1 MLDFNQFEVVSFDC
15 YGTLIDWESGILPVL
30 KQLLSNRE
38 IDFSDDGTLELF
50 AEYESEL
57 ESDNHDYIKY
67 RDILQ
72 QIVQKFGQKFNFEP
86 TETESGTEIN
96 CLVDSL
102 KNWQPFPDTVA
113 ALSALKQKYKLAV
126 ISNIDDD
133 LFAGT
138 AKHLK
143 VEFDWLITAEQVRS
157 YKPSTRNFEIALETM
172 GIAPEKLLHVAQSV
186 YHDIVPAK
194 ALGISTVWVNRRH
207 DKTGFGATM
216 PANGKPDLEVP
227 DLKTLVE
234 AIDFATHL

>member
-38 IDFSDDGTLELF
+38 IDFSDDGTLEMF
-50 AEYESEL
+50 AEFESEL
-57 ESDNHDYIKY
+57 EKEHGEYIKY
-67 RDILQ
+67 REILQ
-72 QIVQKFGQKFNFEP
+72 EVVKKIGKKFSFEP
-86 TETESGTEIN
+86 TETASATEIN
-96 CLVDSL
+96 CLVESI

-113 ALSALKQKYKLAV
+113 ALAALKQKYKLAV

-143 VEFDWLITAEQVRS
+143 VEFDWVITAEQVRS
-157 YKPSTRNFEIALETM
+157 YKPSTRNFEFAIERM
-172 GIAPEKLLHVAQSV
+172 GIAPEKLLHVAQSL
-186 YHDIVPAK
+186 YHDTVPA
-194 ALGISTVWVNRRH
+194 ASMGISTVWVNRRQ
-207 DKTGFGATM
+207 DRTGFGATP
-216 PANGKPDLEVP
+216 PASAQPDLEVP

-234 AIDFATHL
+234 SIG

>member
-15 YGTLIDWESGILPVL
+15 YGTLIDWERGILPPL

-50 AEYESEL
+50 AEFESEL
-57 ESDNHDYIKY
+57 EKDENDYIEY
-67 RDILQ
+67 RKILQ
-72 QIVQKFGQKFNFEP
+72 EIVKRFGQRFNFEP
-86 TETESGTEIN
+86 IETESGTEIN
-96 CLVDSL
+96 CLVDSI

-143 VEFDWLITAEQVRS
+143 VEFDWLITAEKVRS

-172 GIAPEKLLHVAQSV
+172 GIPPEKLLHVAQSV
-186 YHDIVPAK
+186 YHDIVPATSM
-194 ALGISTVWVNRRH
+194 GISTVWVNRRH

-216 PANGKPDLEVP
+216 PASGKPDLEVP

-234 AIDFATHL
+234 SIA

>member
-1 MLDFNQFEVVSFDC
+1 MLEFNQFEVVSFDC
-15 YGTLIDWESGILPVL
+15 YGTLIDWESGILSAL

-38 IDFSDDGTLELF
+38 IDSSDEGILELF
-50 AEYESEL
+50 AEFESEL
-57 ESDNHDYIKY
+57 ENPNNYYIKY

-72 QIVQKFGQKFNFEP
+72 KIVKKFGQKFDFAP
-86 TETESGTEIN
+86 TETEIN
-96 CLVDSL
+96 GLVDSV

-143 VEFDWLITAEQVRS
+143 VELDWLITAEQVRS

-172 GIAPEKLLHVAQSV
+172 GIAPAKLLHVAQSV
-186 YHDIVPAK
+186 YHDIVPA
-194 ALGISTVWVNRRH
+194 ASMGISTVWVNRRH
-207 DKTGFGATM
+207 DKPGSGATM
-216 PANGKPDLEVP
+216 PASGKPDLEVP

-234 AIDFATHL
+234 IIG

>member
-15 YGTLIDWESGILPVL
+15 YGTLIDWERGILPAL

-50 AEYESEL
+50 AEFESEL
-57 ESDNHDYIKY
+57 EKDKSDYIEY
-67 RDILQ
+67 RKILQ
-72 QIVQKFGQKFNFEP
+72 EIVKKFGQRFNFEP
-86 TETESGTEIN
+86 TETESGTETN

-133 LFAGT
+133 LFVGT

-143 VEFDWLITAEQVRS
+143 VEFDWLITAQQVRS

-186 YHDIVPAK
+186 YHDIVPA
-194 ALGISTVWVNRRH
+194 ASMGISTVWVNRRQG
-207 DKTGFGATM
+207 KAGFGATL
-216 PANGKPDLEVP
+216 PASAQPDLEVP
-227 DLKTLVE
+227 DLKTLVQ
-234 AIDFATHL
+234 AIA

>member
-15 YGTLIDWESGILPVL
+15 YGTLIDWERGILPVL
-30 KQLLSNRE
+30 KELLSNRE
-38 IDFSDDGTLELF
+38 IDLSDDGTLELF
-50 AEYESEL
+50 AEFESEL
-57 ESDNHDYIKY
+57 ENQNNHYIRY
-67 RDILQ
+67 REILQ
-72 QIVQKFGQKFNFEP
+72 QIVKKIGQRFNFEP
-86 TETESGTEIN
+86 TATELN
-96 CLVDSL
+96 CVVDSI

-126 ISNIDDD
+126 ISNIDGD

-172 GIAPEKLLHVAQSV
+172 GISADKLLHVAQSI
-186 YHDIVPAK
+186 YHDIVPA
-194 ALGISTVWVNRRH
+194 ASMGISTVWVNRRH
-207 DKTGFGATM
+207 DKTGFGATL
-216 PANGKPDLEVP
+216 PASGQPDLEVP

-234 AIDFATHL
+234 VIG

>member
-1 MLDFNQFEVVSFDC
+1 MLEFNQFEVVSFDC
-15 YGTLIDWESGILPVL
+15 YGTLIDWERGILPAL

-38 IDFSDDGTLELF
+38 IDFSDEGILELF
-50 AEYESEL
+50 AEFESEL
-57 ESDNHDYIKY
+57 ENQNNYYIRY
-67 RDILQ
+67 REILQ
-72 QIVQKFGQKFNFEP
+72 EIVKNFGQQFDFAP
-86 TETESGTEIN
+86 TETEIN
-96 CLVDSL
+96 CLVDSV

-143 VEFDWLITAEQVRS
+143 VELDWLITAEQVRS

-172 GIAPEKLLHVAQSV
+172 GIAPAKLLHVAQSV
-186 YHDIVPAK
+186 YHDIVPA
-194 ALGISTVWVNRRH
+194 ASMGISTVWVNRRH
-207 DKTGFGATM
+207 DKTGSGATLS
-216 PANGKPDLEVP
+216 ASGKPDLEVR

-234 AIDFATHL
+234 AIG

>member
-15 YGTLIDWESGILPVL
+15 YGTLIDWERGILPPL

-50 AEYESEL
+50 AEFESEL
-57 ESDNHDYIKY
+57 EKDENDYIEY
-67 RDILQ
+67 RKILQ
-72 QIVQKFGQKFNFEP
+72 EIVKKFGQRFNFQP
-86 TETESGTEIN
+86 TATEIN
-96 CLVDSL
+96 SLVDSL

-143 VEFDWLITAEQVRS
+143 VEFDWLITAEKVRS

-172 GIAPEKLLHVAQSV
+172 GIPPEKLLHVAQSV
-186 YHDIVPAK
+186 YHDIVPATSM
-194 ALGISTVWVNRRH
+194 GISTVWVNRRH

-216 PANGKPDLEVP
+216 PASGKPDLEVP

-234 AIDFATHL
+234 SIA

>member
-1 MLDFNQFEVVSFDC
+1 MLEFNQFEVVSFDC

-30 KQLLSNRE
+30 RQLLSSRE
-38 IDFSDDGTLELF
+38 IDFSDDGLLEMF
-50 AEYESEL
+50 AEFESAL
-57 ESDNHDYIKY
+57 ESHQINYITY
-67 RDILQ
+67 REILQ
-72 QIVQKFGQKFNFEP
+72 EIVKKIGQKFNFEP
-86 TETESGTEIN
+86 TKTEVES
-96 CLVDSL
+96 LADSI

-113 ALSALKQKYKLAV
+113 ALTALKQKYKLAV

-172 GIAPEKLLHVAQSV
+172 GTAREKLLHVAQSL
-186 YHDIVPAK
+186 YHDIVPA
-194 ALGISTVWVNRRH
+194 ASMGIRTVWVNRRQG
-207 DKTGFGATM
+207 KAGFGATL
-216 PANGKPDLEVP
+216 PASAQPDLEVP

-234 AIDFATHL
+234 AIG

>member
-15 YGTLIDWESGILPVL
+15 YGTLIDWERGILPPL

-50 AEYESEL
+50 AEFESEL
-57 ESDNHDYIKY
+57 EKDENDYIEY
-67 RDILQ
+67 RKILQ
-72 QIVQKFGQKFNFEP
+72 EIVKKFGQRFNFEP

-96 CLVDSL
+96 CLVDSI
-102 KNWQPFPDTVA
+102 KNWQPFPDTVT

-143 VEFDWLITAEQVRS
+143 VEFDWLITAEKVRS

-172 GIAPEKLLHVAQSV
+172 GIPPEKLLHVAQSV
-186 YHDIVPAK
+186 YHDIVPATSM
-194 ALGISTVWVNRRH
+194 GISTVWVNRRQ
-207 DKTGFGATM
+207 DKTGFGATL
-216 PANGKPDLEVP
+216 PASGQPDWEVP
-227 DLKTLVE
+227 NLKTLVE
-234 AIDFATHL
+234 AIG

>member
-1 MLDFNQFEVVSFDC
+1 MLDFNKFEAVSFDC

-38 IDFSDDGTLELF
+38 IELSENQTLEQF
-50 AEYESEL
+50 AEFESEL
-57 ESDNHDYIKY
+57 EKDKINYLKY
-67 RDILQ
+67 REILQ
-72 QIVQKFGQKFNFEP
+72 KIVQKIGQRFNFEP
-86 TETESGTEIN
+86 TATELN
-96 CLVDSL
+96 CLVESL
-102 KNWQPFPDTVA
+102 KSWQPFPDTVV

-133 LFAGT
+133 LFADT

-172 GIAPEKLLHVAQSV
+172 GIAPEKLLHVAQSI
-186 YHDIVPAK
+186 YHDIVPA
-194 ALGISTVWVNRRH
+194 ASMGISTVWVNRRH
-207 DKTGFGATM
+207 DKTGFGATLS
-216 PANGKPDLEVP
+216 ASGKPDLEVP

-234 AIDFATHL
+234 SIG

>member
-1 MLDFNQFEVVSFDC
+1 MLEFNQFEVVSFDC
-15 YGTLIDWESGILPVL
+15 YGTLIDWERGILPAL

-38 IDFSDDGTLELF
+38 IDFSDEGILELF
-50 AEYESEL
+50 AEFESEL
-57 ESDNHDYIKY
+57 ENQNNYIRY

-72 QIVQKFGQKFNFEP
+72 KVVKKFGQKFDFAP
-86 TETESGTEIN
+86 TETERN
-96 CLVDSL
+96 CLVDSV

-143 VEFDWLITAEQVRS
+143 VELDWLITAEQVRS

-172 GIAPEKLLHVAQSV
+172 GIAPAKLLHVAQSV
-186 YHDIVPAK
+186 YHDIVPA
-194 ALGISTVWVNRRH
+194 ASMGISTVWVNRRH
-207 DKTGFGATM
+207 DKTGFGATL
-216 PANGKPDLEVP
+216 PASGKPDLEVR

-234 AIDFATHL
+234 AIG

>member
-15 YGTLIDWESGILPVL
+15 YGTLIDWESGILLPL

-50 AEYESEL
+50 AEFESEL
-57 ESDNHDYIKY
+57 EKDQSNYIEY
-67 RDILQ
+67 RKVLQ
-72 QIVQKFGQKFNFEP
+72 EIVKKFGQKFNFQA
-86 TETESGTEIN
+86 TATEIN
-96 CLVDSL
+96 SLVDSL

-143 VEFDWLITAEQVRS
+143 VEFDWLITAEKVRS

-172 GIAPEKLLHVAQSV
+172 GIPPEKLLHVAQSV
-186 YHDIVPAK
+186 YC
-194 ALGISTVWVNRRH
+194 
-207 DKTGFGATM
+207 KTS
-216 PANGKPDLEVP
+216 LS
-227 DLKTLVE
+227 L
-234 AIDFATHL
+234 